1 MNILEGKTALIT
13 GGNRGIGRAIVET
26 FAREGAN
33 IVFTGRGEMSAAL
46 AETLKSIGANY
57 EYVCADAS
65 SFSEAEKVAHCCIEK
80 FGRIDILVNNAGITH
95 DTLLMRMT
103 ENDWDTVISTNLKSC
118 FNYTKAVQSAM
129 LKQRSGSI
137 INISSVVG
145 IGGNAGQCNYAASK
159 AGIIGLT
166 KSVAKEIGSRNIR
179 CNAIAPGF
187 IETDM
192 THHLSDEMRKS
203 LLSTIALR
211 RLGTPQDIA
220 NIALFLASDAAGY
233 ITAQVIQCDGGM

>member
-13 GGNRGIGRAIVET
+13 GGNRGIGRAIAET

-33 IVFTGRGEMSAAL
+33 IVFTGRGEMNAAL
-46 AETLKSIGANY
+46 AETLKSTGANY

-65 SFSEAEKVAHCCIEK
+65 SFSEAEKVAQRCIEK
-80 FGRIDILVNNAGITH
+80 YGRIDILVNNAGITH
-95 DTLLMRMT
+95 DTLLMRMS
-103 ENDWDTVISTNLKSC
+103 ESDWDEVISTNLKSC
-118 FNYTKAVQSAM
+118 FNYTKAVQSVM
-129 LKQRSGSI
+129 LKQRAGSI

-159 AGIIGLT
+159 AGIIGFT
-166 KSVAKEIGSRNIR
+166 KSIAKEIGSRNIR

-187 IETDM
+187 VETDM
-192 THHLSDEMRKS
+192 TNHLSEEMRKN
-203 LLSTIALR
+203 LLSSIALR

-220 NIALFLASDAAGY
+220 NVALFLASDAASY